1 MTASLFRLRQPALLA
16 TALVLGLGLSACG
29 GSDSGASSGTSAGAG
44 SNEPTTALG
53 RIVASATEEARKE
66 LATQNLDLQATGH
79 PKAEITPDG
88 ALLIDGKEV
97 AVNAEQK
104 ALLLEYRK
112 GILAVADAG
121 ITIGNQGAD
130 LAGKAIAEAITGIFS
145 GEPERIEE
153 RIEVEARKMETAALA
168 LCEHLPALKQAQDNL
183 AASLPEFAPYA
194 KMDMDDMEKCR
205 GEIGD
210 TLVDQEA
217 LQHEIRDDVRAAI
230 RTAVDGDASEAAA
243 EAEAAGTAATR

>member
-1 MTASLFRLRQPALLA
+1 MTASFLPRPALLA
-16 TALVLGLGLSACG
+16 TALILGLGLSACG
-29 GSDSGASSGTSAGAG
+29 GSDQGASSGAGGTTSD
-44 SNEPTTALG
+44 EPTTALG
-53 RIVASATEEARKE
+53 RMVASATQEAREE

-88 ALLIDGKEV
+88 ALLIDGK
-97 AVNAEQK
+97 AIALDDGQK

-121 ITIGNQGAD
+121 IAIGNQGAD

-153 RIEVEARKMETAALA
+153 RMQAEAKKMETAALA
-168 LCEHLPALKQAQDNL
+168 LCERLPALKEAQDKL

-194 KMDMDDMEKCR
+194 KMDVDDMEKCR

-210 TLVDQEA
+210 TLVDQET

-230 RTAVDGDASEAAA
+230 RSAVDADTSEAAQ
-243 EAEAAGTAATR
+243 EAEAAGASDAR